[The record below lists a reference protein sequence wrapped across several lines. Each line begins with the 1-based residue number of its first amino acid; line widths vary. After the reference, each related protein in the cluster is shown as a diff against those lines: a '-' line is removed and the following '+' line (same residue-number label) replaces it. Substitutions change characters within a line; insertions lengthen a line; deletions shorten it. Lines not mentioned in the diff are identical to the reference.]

1 MTSAQ
6 WKVEWDNAILE
17 VLRISKDL
25 DLKRGEN
32 DKDKI
37 ELDSERYN
45 NALLHEKFC
54 ERMYYEALDEENN
67 GGTKKRRLDSIGR
80 SDYGY

>member
-6 WKVEWDNAILE
+6 WKIEWDNDVEELI
-17 VLRISKDL
+17 RISKDL

-37 ELDSERYN
+37 ELSDSRYD
-45 NALLHEKFC
+45 NALKHVKFC
-54 ERMYYEALDEENN
+54 ESMYWKTLEEEQ
-67 GGTKKRRLDSIGR
+67 GTGTQKRRLNSLGR
-80 SDYGY
+80 ADYGY

>member
-6 WKVEWDNAILE
+6 WKIEWDNAILE

-54 ERMYYEALDEENN
+54 ERMYYEALEEENN
-67 GGTKKRRLDSIGR
+67 GGIKKRRLDSIGR

>member
-1 MTSAQ
+1 MINLEMGTDEVVI
-6 WKVEWDNAILE
+6 KVEFINFYRFYIA
-17 VLRISKDL
+17 
-25 DLKRGEN
+25 EN

-54 ERMYYEALDEENN
+54 ERMYYEALDEESN

>member
-1 MTSAQ
+1 MNSTQ
-6 WKVEWDNAILE
+6 WKIEWDNAIQE

-25 DLKRGEN
+25 DLKTGEN
-32 DKDKI
+32 DKDRI

-54 ERMYYEALDEENN
+54 ERMYYEALDEEAN
-67 GGTKKRRLDSIGR
+67 GKKVRRLNSLGR